1 MADDREICDGK
12 DICESRYWRRA
23 RISLTLL
30 ALAVVVS
37 SCQPSPQDTLPLP
50 ASPPVIDVTIR
61 DDRIEYG
68 PLIAAGR
75 VVFRVYNGGSTKHQL
90 KMLPL
95 DEDFP
100 PIQIQLRGSERR
112 VVSPFAGVPAI
123 DPGSRS
129 VFAVDVV
136 PDTRYALFCL
146 LPGRDGVPYGA
157 KGVSTEFRSAESLA
171 AGDESGKSTV
181 KEVGAG
187 GARATREE
195 MGPGSVG
202 GTRSST
208 S

>member
-12 DICESRYWRRA
+12 DIVGSTYWRMA
-23 RISLTLL
+23 RVSLTLL
-30 ALAVVVS
+30 ALAVGVS
-37 SCQPSPQDTLPLP
+37 SCQTSPRNSLPLP

-61 DDRIEYG
+61 DDRIESG
-68 PLIAAGR
+68 PLVPAGR

-100 PIQIQLRGSERR
+100 PIQVQLRGSERR

-123 DPGSRS
+123 DPGSGS

-157 KGVSTEFRSAESLA
+157 KGVSIEFRSAESLA

-195 MGPGSVG
+195 RGPGGVG